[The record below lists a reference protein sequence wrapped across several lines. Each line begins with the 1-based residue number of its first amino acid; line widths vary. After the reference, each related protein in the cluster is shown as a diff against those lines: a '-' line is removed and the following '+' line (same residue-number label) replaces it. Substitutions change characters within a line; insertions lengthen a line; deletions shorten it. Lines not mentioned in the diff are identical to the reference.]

1 MVAHSIVQKQRSRR
15 DALHVVRTDVLLHAL
30 SGFGVAT
37 DLKTRYVGKHSC
49 YTDHQIRELRK
60 LAALQKSPYGAVKE
74 LASRLDLP
82 WRSVLTAVYHLRRGT
97 GPRVWRE
104 VA

>member
-30 SGFGVAT
+30 NGFKITT
-37 DLKTRYVGKHSC
+37 DLKTRYVGKYSC
-49 YTDHQIRELRK
+49 YTDHQIREFRK
-60 LAALQKSPYGAVKE
+60 LAALPKSPHGLLKE

-82 WRSVLTAVYHLRRGT
+82 WRSVVVAVHRLRCGT
-97 GPRVWRE
+97 GPRVWGE